1 MDCKFC
7 AGKQPGSRF
16 TQPRAPRYFLNPL
29 LELFRL
35 SNFHRH
41 LFAHPRDSI
50 DQYLYDLHGEEAV
63 LQRTGGTSD
72 LLSTLLGWDSSLR
85 AQRKIRPFHFHGR
98 IIGAGN
104 PWLLVLGMVWLLLG
118 FREPRFSCGS
128 FSASLST
135 PGCTTAWSVMTGFT
149 VCFKW
154 GQPMSPV
161 GSFTRPERRRSEM
174 VCSLLCPA

>member
-1 MDCKFC
+1 MHSAALHGLQVLRWKTAWLAIYTAACT
-7 AGKQPGSRF
+7 AL
-16 TQPRAPRYFLNPL
+16 FLNPL

-35 SNFHRH
+35 SISADTYSHI
-41 LFAHPRDSI
+41 LVIPLISI
-50 DQYLYDLHGEEAV
+50 CMIYMEREAV
-63 LQRTGGTSD
+63 LQRT
-72 LLSTLLGWDSSLR
+72 DSSLR

-135 PGCTTAWSVMTGFT
+135 PDGTA
-149 VCFKW
+149 
-154 GQPMSPV
+154 
-161 GSFTRPERRRSEM
+161 
-174 VCSLLCPA
+174 A